1 MAERQGFEPWVGV
14 NPQRFSRPPRS
25 TTPAPLRWC
34 LDRNGGGLAQGARR
48 ARRKNAG
55 QGRVA
60 LRKATKAH
68 TRAEMASAGNSI
80 KQVLSAAD
88 AAAKSGDTGRAIA
101 LYRQILTK
109 VPKHSKAKKALV
121 RLEKQGGS
129 AGQMTQADANALV
142 QILNTGNFE
151 AAQNAAKQLSQR
163 FPNEPFVFNILGYA
177 SGMIG
182 DQKAAI
188 AAYKW
193 AIKLNPN
200 FVEALSNYGSYL
212 VQIEKLDDAVAVL
225 AKAVAKKPD
234 YAEAHH
240 NLGVAYVAHNEMEK
254 ARHHY
259 DRAIEIAPSY
269 ANALNSRGTLRSSTQ
284 DASGAISDFR
294 AALAIIPND
303 ASILAKLGGLLVSAG
318 QTEEGFALM
327 EKSIGL
333 NPTDTA
339 THLVLA
345 VSLNETGDR
354 MGALAA
360 LKALIEV
367 DPSHAEAYRLMVDLL
382 DKDELPAFVQIMEA
396 MFKNEPAEE
405 MDRVHLG
412 FALGYYYEKMGE
424 TEQSF
429 TYLNAVNTLYRAQM
443 PALPETNDAKFKRIT
458 NTFSDGCF
466 DHLSDVNSS
475 DAPIFIVGLMRSG
488 TSLVEQIIA
497 THSMVFGAGELTEF
511 TEFSEPIYG
520 AGRKCKLADAQAFSE
535 KYLDCLT
542 HNSDGAPHCVDKMPA
557 NFFNIGLIKTIFP
570 NAKIIN
576 LVRDP
581 RDNCFSIYKNF
592 FDTFAHQY
600 AYDQVELATFANNY
614 KRMMNMWD
622 VMFPGA
628 VYHIKYEAL
637 VADQEGESR
646 KLLEYL
652 GLPWEDGVLDFH
664 KTKRLVRTAS
674 INQVRQK
681 VYTSSVKS
689 WQNYAP
695 YLGTLFEGLDKELWR
710 DALVD

>member
-1 MAERQGFEPWVGV
+1 
-14 NPQRFSRPPRS
+14 
-25 TTPAPLRWC
+25 
-34 LDRNGGGLAQGARR
+34 
-48 ARRKNAG
+48 
-55 QGRVA
+55 
-60 LRKATKAH
+60 
-68 TRAEMASAGNSI
+68 MASAGNSI
-80 KQVLSAAD
+80 KQVLNAAD
-88 AAAKSGDTGRAIA
+88 AAAKSGDTGRAVA
-101 LYRQILTK
+101 LYRQILTN

-200 FVEALSNYGSYL
+200 FVEALSNYGAFL
-212 VQIEKLDDAVAVL
+212 LQIEKLDEAVAVL
-225 AKAVAKKPD
+225 TKAVMKKPD

-240 NLGVAYVAHNEMEK
+240 NLGVAYVSQKETAK
-254 ARHHY
+254 ARMHY
-259 DRAIEIAPSY
+259 DRALEITPNY
-269 ANALNSRGTLRSSTQ
+269 ANALNSRGTLR
-284 DASGAISDFR
+284 ASVKDVAGAISDFK
-294 AALAIIPND
+294 AALAITPKD
-303 ASILAKLGGLLVSAG
+303 TSVLAKLGSLLAGLG

-327 EKSIGL
+327 EESIHL
-333 NPTDTA
+333 DPTDTH
-339 THLVLA
+339 THLRYA
-345 VSLNETGDR
+345 VSSNEAGDSAR
-354 MGALAA
+354 ALAA
-360 LKALIEV
+360 FKALLDV
-367 DPSHAEAYRLMVDLL
+367 DPSHAEAHRLMVDLL
-382 DKDELPAFVQIMEA
+382 EKDELPEFVQKMEA
-396 MFKNEPAEE
+396 LFQNEPTEE

-412 FALGYYYEKMGE
+412 FALGYYYEKIGE
-424 TEQSF
+424 IEKSF
-429 TYLNAVNTLYRAQM
+429 TYLSEANGLYRGLM
-443 PALPETNDAKFKRIT
+443 PAPPETNEAKFKRIT
-458 NTFSDGCF
+458 NTFKDGCF
-466 DHLSDVNSS
+466 DHLNDVNLSDV
-475 DAPIFIVGLMRSG
+475 PIFIVGLMRSG

-497 THSMVFGAGELTEF
+497 THSKVFGAGELTEF
-511 TEFSEPIYG
+511 TELSEPIFA
-520 AGRKCKLADAQAFSE
+520 AGRKCVLADAQAFSQN
-535 KYLDCLT
+535 YLDRLT

-557 NFFNIGLIKTIFP
+557 NFFNIGLIKTVFP

-600 AYDQVELATFANNY
+600 AYDQRELATFANSY
-614 KRMMNMWD
+614 KQMMNMWD
-622 VMFPGA
+622 EMFPGA

-646 KLLEYL
+646 KLLDYL
-652 GLPWEDGVLDFH
+652 DLAWEDGVLEFH
-664 KTKRLVRTAS
+664 KTKRAVRTAS

-695 YLGTLFEGLDKELWR
+695 YLGTLFDGLDKDLWA

>member
-1 MAERQGFEPWVGV
+1 MV
-14 NPQRFSRPPRS
+14 
-25 TTPAPLRWC
+25 
-34 LDRNGGGLAQGARR
+34 
-48 ARRKNAG
+48 
-55 QGRVA
+55 
-60 LRKATKAH
+60 
-68 TRAEMASAGNSI
+68 SAGNSI

-88 AAAKSGDTGRAIA
+88 GAAKSGDMGRAIV

-129 AGQMTQADANALV
+129 VGQMTQGDANALV

-200 FVEALSNYGSYL
+200 FVEALSNYGTYL
-212 VQIEKLDDAVAVL
+212 VQIEKLDEAVVVL
-225 AKAVAKKPD
+225 SKAVAKKPD

-240 NLGVAYVAHNEMEK
+240 NLGVAYFAQNETIK
-254 ARHHY
+254 ARSHY
-259 DRAIEIAPSY
+259 DRALEITPRY
-269 ANALNSRGTLRSSTQ
+269 ANALNSRGTLRLFVK
-284 DASGAISDFR
+284 DVSGAISDFK
-294 AALAIIPND
+294 AALAIAPND
-303 ASILAKLGGLLVSAG
+303 TSILTKLGSLLAELDNKAEGLAMLEKAIGVNPNDVSFHARY
-318 QTEEGFALM
+318 AL
-327 EKSIGL
+327 
-333 NPTDTA
+333 
-339 THLVLA
+339 
-345 VSLNETGDR
+345 SLNEAGDR
-354 MGALAA
+354 GRALAA
-360 LKALIEV
+360 FRALLKV
-367 DPSHAEAYRLMVDLL
+367 DPSHAEAHRNMAGLLENEELSDFTEEMEVLFKSEQSVD
-382 DKDELPAFVQIMEA
+382 
-396 MFKNEPAEE
+396 

-412 FALGYYYEKMGE
+412 FALGYCYEKARE
-424 TEQSF
+424 TEKSF
-429 TYLNAVNTLYRAQM
+429 TYLNAANELYRNEL
-443 PALPETNDAKFKRIT
+443 PAPPETDDAKFRRIAGC
-458 NTFSDGCF
+458 FSDGRF
-466 DHLSDVNSS
+466 DHLKDVNESDV
-475 DAPIFIVGLMRSG
+475 PIFVVGLMRSG

-497 THSMVFGAGELTEF
+497 THSNVFGAGELTDF
-511 TEFSEPIYG
+511 TELSEPIYE
-520 AGRKCKLADAQAFSE
+520 AGRKCKRGDAETFGHT
-535 KYLDCLT
+535 YLDRLT
-542 HNSDGAPHCVDKMPA
+542 HNANGVLRCVDKMPA

-576 LVRDP
+576 MVRDP

-600 AYDQVELATFANNY
+600 AYDQVKLAAFANNY

-622 VMFPGA
+622 KTFPGA

-637 VADQEGESR
+637 VSDQEGESR
-646 KLLEYL
+646 KLLDHL
-652 GLPWEDGVLDFH
+652 GLPWEDGVLEFH
-664 KTKRLVRTAS
+664 KTERVVRTAS

-681 VYTSSVKS
+681 IYSSSVKS

-695 YLGTLFEGLDKELWR
+695 FLGTLFEGLDKELWR

>member
-1 MAERQGFEPWVGV
+1 
-14 NPQRFSRPPRS
+14 
-25 TTPAPLRWC
+25 
-34 LDRNGGGLAQGARR
+34 
-48 ARRKNAG
+48 
-55 QGRVA
+55 
-60 LRKATKAH
+60 
-68 TRAEMASAGNSI
+68 MASAGNSI

-151 AAQNAAKQLSQR
+151 AAQNAATQLSQR

-200 FVEALSNYGSYL
+200 FVEALSNYGAYL
-212 VQIEKLDDAVAVL
+212 VQVEKLDEAVGVL
-225 AKAVAKKPD
+225 TKAVAKKPD

-240 NLGVAYVAHNEMEK
+240 NLGVAYFAQNETGK
-254 ARHHY
+254 ARVHY
-259 DRAIEIAPSY
+259 DRALEITPSY
-269 ANALNSRGTLRSSTQ
+269 ANALNSRGTLRSSVKDVT
-284 DASGAISDFR
+284 GAISDFR
-294 AALAIIPND
+294 AALAIAPKD
-303 ASILAKLGGLLVSAG
+303 TSILTKLGSLLAERGDTAEGL
-318 QTEEGFALM
+318 ALM
-327 EKSIGL
+327 EKSIAL
-333 NPTDTA
+333 NPNDVGSHHQYA
-339 THLVLA
+339 L
-345 VSLNETGDR
+345 SLNEVGDR
-354 MGALAA
+354 GRALAA
-360 LKALIEV
+360 FQELLKV
-367 DPSHAEAYRLMVDLL
+367 DPNHGEAHRLMADLL
-382 DKDELPAFVQIMEA
+382 EKDKLAGFAQKMEA
-396 MFKNEPAEE
+396 LFKSKHSEG

-412 FALGYYYEKMGE
+412 FALGYCYEKAGA
-424 TEQSF
+424 TEKSF
-429 TYLNAVNTLYRAQM
+429 TYLNAANKQYRSEM
-443 PALPETNDAKFKRIT
+443 PAPPETDDAKFKRIT
-458 NTFSDGCF
+458 ACFSDGRF
-466 DHLSDVNSS
+466 EHLKDANKSDV
-475 DAPIFIVGLMRSG
+475 PIFVVGLMRSG

-497 THSMVFGAGELTEF
+497 THSQVFGAGELTDF
-511 TEFSEPIYG
+511 TELSEPIYG
-520 AGRKCKLADAQAFSE
+520 AGRRCKMADAEVFSRT
-535 KYLDCLT
+535 YLDRLT
-542 HNSDGAPHCVDKMPA
+542 RNGGGAPHCVDKMPA
-557 NFFNIGLIKTIFP
+557 NFFHIGLIKTIFP
-570 NAKIIN
+570 NVKIIN

-622 VMFPGA
+622 DMFPGA

-646 KLLEYL
+646 KLLDHL

-664 KTKRLVRTAS
+664 KTKRVVRTAS

-695 YLGTLFEGLDKELWR
+695 YLGTLFDGLDAELWR